1 MNKKIDLHIHTNKSD
16 GKLSPKEVIDEALK
30 NGVSAIAIADHD
42 TIEAYSDELFNYAK
56 KIILILYQQLKYLLK
71 LKRVESMYL
80 DII

>member
-30 NGVSAIAIADHD
+30 NGVSTIAIADHD

-56 KIILILYQQLKYLLK
+56 KKILILYQQLKYLLK

>member
-30 NGVSAIAIADHD
+30 NGVSTIAIADHD